1 MKKNIYSL
9 FIAVLFA
16 SANLNAQLTFSFGA
30 MPCWTAGGS
39 TTSAFVTSMPS
50 GATSFSWTVVGSS
63 TTCGTSYTNSA
74 SNGSFVSIGLG
85 TCCGMYTV
93 TCSAYNSSSAFL
105 ASTTNTLN
113 MLCPSWLTFTTT
125 VPSGSSPFLCAGSQG
140 TAVAQGGVNYTW
152 IPGSISGSIAIL
164 SPTASMCYTLMSTHS
179 SGCTLATTA
188 CFSVA
193 PAPSPTI
200 SASSTVVCAGN
211 PVTLACMGGGVSYTW
226 TSAGPPPINTT
237 GANVVI
243 APTATSLYSVTVSN
257 GTCTSTSSIPII
269 VNPIPTLALN
279 LIPNPSTVC
288 PGGSAT
294 LAVGGAN
301 SYSWSNGPTTST
313 IVVSPTVS
321 TCYSVTGYF
330 TSTGCSTVTSICVS
344 VQPTPT
350 LAISPSTT
358 VCLGSSATLTVSGAM
373 SYSWNSG
380 SMGGSVSVLPLVTT
394 TYIVVGQH
402 SSFNCTGYDQ
412 TIVFVDTTCSQVWPG
427 DANSDGVVDN
437 TDVFEIGLA
446 FNATGAARTPTSNTY
461 ASYYANN
468 WLGTVSSGKNKCH
481 ADCDGDGT
489 VNNNDTLAIYNNFN
503 LTHTFRPSENSS
515 PNADISLVVTQNFV
529 AEGVWSK
536 ADIILGSSS
545 SPINNLYGV
554 AFDLNFDNSVIQ
566 TNDVYISYTS
576 SFLNASNQNVV
587 FRKAIFGSGK
597 VYAASVRVNGSN
609 VSGNGKIGEFWFR
622 TKTGLPTNSSLNLSV
637 SNAKKINNTGS
648 SSALSSGGASLNLA
662 VSPVGIGTNTLDQSV
677 RFFPNPASGQITL
690 QSNPGVTVS
699 YHIYD
704 ITGRKIT
711 NGEFTSAK
719 TLDVST
725 FESGSYIIR
734 FDTNGSMLYKKLV
747 IEK

>member
-1 MKKNIYSL
+1 
-9 FIAVLFA
+9 
-16 SANLNAQLTFSFGA
+16 
-30 MPCWTAGGS
+30 
-39 TTSAFVTSMPS
+39 
-50 GATSFSWTVVGSS
+50 
-63 TTCGTSYTNSA
+63 
-74 SNGSFVSIGLG
+74 
-85 TCCGMYTV
+85 
-93 TCSAYNSSSAFL
+93 
-105 ASTTNTLN
+105 
-113 MLCPSWLTFTTT
+113 
-125 VPSGSSPFLCAGSQG
+125 
-140 TAVAQGGVNYTW
+140 
-152 IPGSISGSIAIL
+152 
-164 SPTASMCYTLMSTHS
+164 
-179 SGCTLATTA
+179 
-188 CFSVA
+188 
-193 PAPSPTI
+193 
-200 SASSTVVCAGN
+200 
-211 PVTLACMGGGVSYTW
+211 
-226 TSAGPPPINTT
+226 
-237 GANVVI
+237 
-243 APTATSLYSVTVSN
+243 
-257 GTCTSTSSIPII
+257 
-269 VNPIPTLALN
+269 
-279 LIPNPSTVC
+279 
-288 PGGSAT
+288 
-294 LAVGGAN
+294 
-301 SYSWSNGPTTST
+301 
-313 IVVSPTVS
+313 
-321 TCYSVTGYF
+321 
-330 TSTGCSTVTSICVS
+330 
-344 VQPTPT
+344 
-350 LAISPSTT
+350 
-358 VCLGSSATLTVSGAM
+358 M